1 MKSGVNQ
8 NSWDIFSGKQFACPD
23 PEAAYDIVL
32 DSIKVHSAIQVEILW
47 ILLIQCRGLEVE
59 EANF

>member
-32 DSIKVHSAIQVEILW
+32 DSIKVHSAIQVEIL
-47 ILLIQCRGLEVE
+47 
-59 EANF
+59 